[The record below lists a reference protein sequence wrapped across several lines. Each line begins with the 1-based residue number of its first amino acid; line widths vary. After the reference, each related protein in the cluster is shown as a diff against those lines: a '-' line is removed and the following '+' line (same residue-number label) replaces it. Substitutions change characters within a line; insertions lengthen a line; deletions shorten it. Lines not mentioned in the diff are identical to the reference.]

1 MSAMPDLQKLI
12 GRLQVRADRYKQ
24 LLEMEEGLVVRFNA
38 YPVPERVKDEAHA
51 IRVQYNEVHYQR
63 ILAGIDLYGAKMELF
78 DVTGVDEQQW
88 PEQLRHHHPKYDSI

>member
-1 MSAMPDLQKLI
+1 MPDLQKLI